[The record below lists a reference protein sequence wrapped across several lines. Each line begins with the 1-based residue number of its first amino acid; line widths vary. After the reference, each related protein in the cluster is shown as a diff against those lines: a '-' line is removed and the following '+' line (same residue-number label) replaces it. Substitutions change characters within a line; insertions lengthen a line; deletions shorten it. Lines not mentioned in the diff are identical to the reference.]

1 MGFAIIG
8 SWFMKP
14 LLSKEDTM
22 TSFSII
28 FLGLVDKHIDFIIK
42 MYVFFF
48 KPSTQ
53 NIRNSSKMASDLFLF
68 TMLMTYRMSIKSGNI
83 GKYK

>member
-1 MGFAIIG
+1 
-8 SWFMKP
+8 MKP

-22 TSFSII
+22 ISFSII
-28 FLGLVDKHIDFIIK
+28 FLGLVYKHIDFIIK
-42 MYVFFF
+42 MYGFFF

-53 NIRNSSKMASDLFLF
+53 NIRNFSKMASDLFLF
-68 TMLMTYRMSIKSGNI
+68 AMLTIYRMCIKSGNI